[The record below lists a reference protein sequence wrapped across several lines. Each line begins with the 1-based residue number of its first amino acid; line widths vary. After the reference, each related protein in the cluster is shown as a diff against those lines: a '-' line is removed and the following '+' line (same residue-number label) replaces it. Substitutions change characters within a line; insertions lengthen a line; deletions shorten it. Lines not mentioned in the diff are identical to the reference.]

1 MLHINIFHKSIVI
14 KNVSL
19 DSLKDVVE
27 CINSDESNLEAIG
40 INKKIDLGFIK
51 ERYMES
57 LVNPLEFFCG
67 IYQDFKMVGII
78 KGRVEKKSIHEAW
91 FMTFILKYEFRN
103 KGLGTYILELVE
115 DYLKTMY
122 SIQRFC
128 VVVSEEN
135 KGSKN
140 FWLKNGYTI
149 ERVSNYF
156 KLKDRPVNI
165 LVKEVK

>member
-1 MLHINIFHKSIVI
+1 MLHINISHKNIVI

-19 DSLKDVVE
+19 DSLKDIVE

-57 LVNPLEFFCG
+57 LVNHLEFFCG

-91 FMTFILKYEFRN
+91 FMTFILKYELRN
-103 KGLGTYILELVE
+103 KGLGTYILDLVE

-149 ERVSNYF
+149 ERISNYF

-165 LVKEVK
+165 LVKGAK

>member
-1 MLHINIFHKSIVI
+1 M
-14 KNVSL
+14 
-19 DSLKDVVE
+19 
-27 CINSDESNLEAIG
+27 
-40 INKKIDLGFIK
+40 
-51 ERYMES
+51 
-57 LVNPLEFFCG
+57 
-67 IYQDFKMVGII
+67 
-78 KGRVEKKSIHEAW
+78 HEAW
-91 FMTFILKYEFRN
+91 FMTFILKYELRN
-103 KGLGTYILELVE
+103 KGLGTYILDLVE

-149 ERVSNYF
+149 ERISNYF

-165 LVKEVK
+165 LVKGAK